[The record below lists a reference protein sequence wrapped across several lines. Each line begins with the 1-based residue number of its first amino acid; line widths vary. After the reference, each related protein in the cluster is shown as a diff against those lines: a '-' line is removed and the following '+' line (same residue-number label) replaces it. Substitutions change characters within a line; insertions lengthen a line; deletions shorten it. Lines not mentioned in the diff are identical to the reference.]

1 MTPPTRKLNAFLAL
15 AGATLVL
22 LVTAC
27 GGGDSSGGGT
37 VPSDPDLTVVALD
50 VEFDQE
56 SYTAP
61 AGEIAI
67 AYDSNGQQVHSMVLD
82 DANGTRVEDFRL
94 QVAPGKAVG
103 GVVDLPAGTYTMIC
117 DIPGHEALGMV
128 AQLVV
133 T

>member
-1 MTPPTRKLNAFLAL
+1 MPPPTRKLAAL
-15 AGATLVL
+15 TGATLAL

-27 GGGDSSGGGT
+27 GGGESASASGT

-56 SYTAP
+56 SYSAE

-67 AYDSNGQQVHSMVLD
+67 AFDSNGQQVHSMVFE
-82 DANGTRVEDFRL
+82 DASGTRVPDFRL

-103 GVVDLPAGTYTMIC
+103 GVVDLAAGSYTMIC
-117 DIPGHEALGMV
+117 DIPGHEAQGMV
-128 AQLVV
+128 AQLTV